1 MSFGYADFKR
11 QLAMQFTVS
20 HMAKKDMTAKTQGPQ
35 MRVSVLKISRR
46 ISDMADEAKN
56 TLSVGSD

>member
-1 MSFGYADFKR
+1 
-11 QLAMQFTVS
+11 VS

-46 ISDMADEAKN
+46 ISDMGDEAKN